1 MQVVRMR
8 GVSHERGDKL
18 SSKSKEEERKQRI
31 EKKKERLLDIYQNLE
46 PNRKLL
52 AEELINNA
60 AFMEGTLEELKS
72 EINKKGVKERYKNG
86 QHQYGTR
93 ESISAKNYHTMIK
106 NYMSIIKQLNDMLPD
121 DVPPEDDFDAFNNF

>member
-1 MQVVRMR
+1 M
-8 GVSHERGDKL
+8 
-18 SSKSKEEERKQRI
+18 SSKSKEEERKVRI
-31 EKKKERLLDIYQNLE
+31 ENKKQRLLNIYKNLE

-106 NYMSIIKQLNDMLPD
+106 NYMSIIKQLNDMLPENTD
-121 DVPPEDDFDAFNNF
+121 PEDDFDAFNDF